1 MNPLPIQLDKET
13 EIENFG
19 LKNLLT
25 REHSL
30 TALCGKNDFTVIYSL
45 ISNFRGNSKKGLNKA
60 Y

>member
-25 REHSL
+25 YEHSL
-30 TALCGKNDFTVIYSL
+30 TALCDKNDFTVTYSF
-45 ISNFRGNSKKGLNKA
+45 ISKTK
-60 Y
+60 